1 MKDREK
7 ISNLIAKCRI
17 MEHDH
22 YPYGWPAIQMIDVTM
37 LCDEIERLTP
47 RFEIGERVTV
57 LMFSGEVTGVVV
69 SRSEHK
75 NISPQYGV
83 FAQYQDAKEARW
95 HPEDC
100 LVSASNEE
108 VRE

>member
-1 MKDREK
+1 
-7 ISNLIAKCRI
+7 

-22 YPYGWPAIQMIDVTM
+22 FPDGWPAIQMSDVTT

-47 RFEIGERVTV
+47 RFEIGEKVRV

-69 SRSEHK
+69 ARSEHK
-75 NISPQYGV
+75 TISTQYGV
-83 FAQYQDAKEARW
+83 FAKYQDAEDTRW

-100 LVSASNEE
+100 LAL
-108 VRE
+108 RT